1 MIYDFNHPSC
11 RLVGLLISD
20 PNTEVYT
27 TLEAYFRK
35 YGHFNTLYATNDPR
49 MIKALTL
56 CEQYDSIK
64 AVDFKV
70 RVQGVER
77 FALL

>member
-1 MIYDFNHPSC
+1 MWEWIMDM
-11 RLVGLLISD
+11 VDLLIDD
-20 PNTEVYT
+20 PDKEIHSA
-27 TLEAYFRK
+27 LEAYFRK
-35 YGHFNTLYATNDPR
+35 YGHFGTLYATNDPR
-49 MIKALTL
+49 MKKALTL
-56 CEQYDSIK
+56 CEQYDSIQ